1 MEDELLSKVQN
12 ALYEILLEFDRVCQR
27 LQLPYF
33 LSNGTL
39 LGAIRHNGFIPWDD
53 DIDVGM
59 LRADYEKFLQQAP
72 KLLADAYFLQDWKSD
87 PSYGNNFA
95 KLRKN
100 GTVYIERGARRVDT
114 HCGIFIDIFPY
125 DAAPDSEALRKKQG
139 RSYDFLRRCVLAK
152 CGYRPW
158 DMHAGAVKA
167 FAKQIGYLPVLC
179 YAALHSKQAMVEAY
193 EKACTAYN
201 AENTQAIFENA
212 GAYNYGKMMFSTT
225 FFQGNRTHIFR
236 DREFPVPVDSEGYLT
251 KAYGDY
257 RKLPPPEK
265 RENHHDLV
273 EVKL

>member
-1 MEDELLSKVQN
+1 MESELLNKVQN
-12 ALYEILLEFDRVCQR
+12 ALYEILLEFDRVCEQ

-53 DIDVGM
+53 DVDVGM
-59 LRADYEKFLQQAP
+59 LREDYEKFLMQAP
-72 KLLADAYFLQDWKSD
+72 QVLDKAYFLQDWKSD
-87 PSYGNNFA
+87 ASYGNTFA

-125 DAAPDSEALRKKQG
+125 DVAPDSEELRKKQG
-139 RSYDFLRRCVLAK
+139 KSYDFLRRCVLVK

-158 DMHAGAVKA
+158 DMHAGPVKA
-167 FAKQIGYLPVLC
+167 LAKRVGYLPILC
-179 YAALHSKQAMVEAY
+179 YAAVHSKEAMIASY

-201 AENTQAIFENA
+201 GKAGQAIFENA
-212 GAYNYGKMMFSTT
+212 GAYNYGRMMFPAAC
-225 FFQGNRTHIFR
+225 FQGKRTHLFR
-236 DREFPVPVDSEGYLT
+236 DREFPVPADAEGYLT

-257 RKLPPPEK
+257 LTLPPVEK

-273 EVKL
+273 DVKL